1 MGTNDVPEFS
11 EVKNN
16 ELFQYN
22 DEMLINT
29 DDEMLIN
36 TDCYLMSLF
45 TVHFPGQDE
54 AVVYLCII
62 DLQGYSDGLFFV
74 II

>member
-1 MGTNDVPEFS
+1 MGTIATNDVPEFS

-22 DEMLINT
+22 DEV
-29 DDEMLIN
+29 LIN
-36 TDCYLMSLF
+36 TDCYLMPLF
-45 TVHFPGQDE
+45 PVNLSGQDE
-54 AVVYLCII
+54 AVVIYVLLTYKDIA
-62 DLQGYSDGLFFV
+62 LVVNDGLFFV

>member
-22 DEMLINT
+22 DEMLI
-29 DDEMLIN
+29 D

-45 TVHFPGQDE
+45 TVHFPCQDE